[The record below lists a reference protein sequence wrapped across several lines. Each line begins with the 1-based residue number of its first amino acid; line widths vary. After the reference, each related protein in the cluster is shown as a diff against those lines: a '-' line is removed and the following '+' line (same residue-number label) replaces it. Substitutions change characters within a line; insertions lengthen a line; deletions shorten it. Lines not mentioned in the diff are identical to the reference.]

1 METEIATGTTPQPDD
16 SVNTNNGSSS
26 SSILL
31 VDDNDENNMN
41 NAAANPTTPIAS
53 RAIIHGSSIATMTTP
68 EAAASLLPETA
79 MTTTTTTTTSSN
91 AAATTPILPILQ
103 RAPSSATAV
112 SSTSPNTISDD
123 HNTYQQQHQLQSPIP
138 PVAPAVLL
146 VQREGSSNSATSRN
160 SNVAVATPYSYPVA
174 TFVTNLVRS
183 VSENVRA
190 EIRDHILPSNN
201 SNYPQLISHTTHPHS
216 HSQHHLGETSSL
228 RPTLDVTATATTTAT
243 TTASSDDTND
253 DDSSSNNNNNNSNT
267 NSTNDVTTVPT
278 IPAAQSSRMAASNFE
293 DDNQV
298 WSLIDGHLIAI
309 PTQDD
314 YEDDDEE
321 DEDEEGYDD
330 KTRSIGDISQDECD
344 FMQQHDRYNKNSRV
358 QRGVR
363 KIKKWRN
370 NLGVSRVAGGGGGG
384 DGGGQKKRN
393 GRNKKTTK
401 RPKQL
406 RPNEISN
413 RDDSNKSRNTNT
425 HDNNNHEISD
435 DDGVGDSEILQNIA
449 ISDDDGGSIIEA
461 TTTAHYSQQS
471 SPSRSQQTTTTS
483 TNNNNINDTDN
494 NSTIATNSRCHSE
507 EFTSLTGSM
516 RSTTSAQSSNSKVLK
531 KKKHRL
537 PGWLMRGD
545 SIRSTRSNISTTSSS
560 SSSSSL
566 MRKKRQKQAPSSSS
580 TTIIKKKN
588 HSGLLGSG
596 GAAGT
601 DEDAAVASSP
611 RRGAASMPPLTET
624 SRELSYGSN
633 HQPLQPPPSSSFI
646 AQSPLHAPPAI
657 ASLNRDALATH
668 PSEPPILPD
677 PHSFQPTTS
686 IDAHASFVCHADSLS
701 TVEAGVLPDSTI
713 AATEYYIEDRLDE
726 YDKYDTKEAKYYDP
740 LLKGMAPRDADFK
753 VDKQEAPT
761 IDNLLRQ
768 AGEFAKDLEVQQDD
782 DMPLMVPS
790 PPIKSAI
797 RKGKSDG
804 ESVPLSMAGPGDKI
818 VHNDILKIVLMGDN
832 AVDKSGLGRLLRKK
846 SKSTKNQNQTRLGV
860 DVHSWM
866 PPNTDNIKFTMWEV
880 RNSKSEDPFLPN
892 FGARP
897 GTQSLFFSDRSLYL
911 LVWDMGANNEKTFRT
926 STKDGMCFES
936 EDEDDSD
943 DDEGEEEY
951 MNAYH
956 REEAD
961 RKADRALQTDIQ
973 ERVLSWVDCVARR
986 GSHSAILPIA
996 LVPTNMSPDEA
1007 KRRCHVMQ
1015 KLIMEH
1021 ERKFPANVVPPK
1033 VLCGPETVICVS
1045 LDTNMGL
1052 DYLERMILEIAD
1064 PSHNVFDHV
1073 GRPVPQ
1079 GTVEIMECCGRLK
1092 ANSHKLILVDH
1103 LMVELPATAKLSVEV
1118 VMQALQFLASIG
1130 KLFYFGGSNSMLR
1143 HYVILNRN
1151 WLVSA
1156 LSSILRNDLER
1167 ELIETRRFMMI
1178 QSFYSDQQFQESHVT
1193 KTFSMNNSS
1202 CPILS
1207 SQDTQMLWQS
1217 RTFMTEAA
1225 DRSSQLS
1232 ENTVSRSAMFGF
1244 LEHLLVHTGVFLPLE
1259 IDRFTSTDKI
1269 YFVPSLL
1276 SQASARDVWTY
1287 KSSESWVRYY
1297 K

>member
-1 METEIATGTTPQPDD
+1 METAIATDTPPQPDD
-16 SVNTNNGSSS
+16 SVNNNGGSS

-41 NAAANPTTPIAS
+41 NAATANPTTPVAS
-53 RAIIHGSSIATMTTP
+53 RAIMHGSSIATVMTP

-79 MTTTTTTTTSSN
+79 MTAMTTTTTTTASSSN
-91 AAATTPILPILQ
+91 AAATTPMLPILP

-112 SSTSPNTISDD
+112 APTSPNRTSDD
-123 HNTYQQQHQLQSPIP
+123 HNRYQQQQQLQSPIP

-146 VQREGSSNSATSRN
+146 IQREGSSNSATTRN

-201 SNYPQLISHTTHPHS
+201 SNYPQLIPHTTHPQS
-216 HSQHHLGETSSL
+216 HSQHLGETSSL
-228 RPTLDVTATATTTAT
+228 RPTLDVTATATTTA
-243 TTASSDDTND
+243 SSDDNNNNNED
-253 DDSSSNNNNNNSNT
+253 SSNNNTNTITNT
-267 NSTNDVTTVPT
+267 NSTNDDTTVPT

-298 WSLIDGHLIAI
+298 WSLIDGELIAI
-309 PTQDD
+309 PAQDD
-314 YEDDDEE
+314 YEDDGD

-344 FMQQHDRYNKNSRV
+344 FMQQHDRYNKHSRV

-370 NLGVSRVAGGGGGG
+370 ILGVSRVAGGGG
-384 DGGGQKKRN
+384 QKKRN
-393 GRNKKTTK
+393 GRNNKTTK

-406 RPNEISN
+406 RSDEISN
-413 RDDSNKSRNTNT
+413 RDDSNKSRNANT
-425 HDNNNHEISD
+425 HDTNNHEISD
-435 DDGVGDSEILQNIA
+435 DDGGDREILQNIA
-449 ISDDDGGSIIEA
+449 ISDDDGGSIIGA
-461 TTTAHYSQQS
+461 TTAAHYSQQS
-471 SPSRSQQTTTTS
+471 SPSRSQQTMTTITNNNN
-483 TNNNNINDTDN
+483 NNNNINDTDD
-494 NSTIATNSRCHSE
+494 NSTIASNSRCHSE
-507 EFTSLTGSM
+507 EFTALTGSM
-516 RSTTSAQSSNSKVLK
+516 RSTMSAQSSNSKVLK

-560 SSSSSL
+560 SSSSL

-580 TTIIKKKN
+580 TTISKKKN
-588 HSGLLGSG
+588 HSGSLGSG
-596 GAAGT
+596 VSAGT

-611 RRGAASMPPLTET
+611 MRGAASMPPLTET
-624 SRELSYGSN
+624 SREFSYGSN
-633 HQPLQPPPSSSFI
+633 HQPLQPPSSSSFI

-657 ASLNRDALATH
+657 SSLNRDALATH

-740 LLKGMAPRDADFK
+740 LLKGMTPRDADFK

-790 PPIKSAI
+790 PPIKSAMQN
-797 RKGKSDG
+797 GKSDG
-804 ESVPLSMAGPGDKI
+804 ESVPLSIAGPGDKI

-832 AVDKSGLGRLLRKK
+832 TVDKSGLGRLLRKK
-846 SKSTKNQNQTRLGV
+846 SKSTKNQNQSRLGV

-866 PPNTDNIKFTMWEV
+866 PPNTDNVKFTLWEV
-880 RNSKSEDPFLPN
+880 RNSKSDDPFLPN

-911 LVWDMGANNEKTFRT
+911 LVWDMGANNEKTFRP

-1073 GRPVPQ
+1073 GRPVPP

-1103 LMVELPATAKLSVEV
+1103 LMVELPATTKLSVEV